1 MHFCDHKKLLGPSG
15 GLLKWYSQPIISM
28 HINESARGKKNLTRQ
43 CHTCM
48 GGNILLVESTIS
60 AILLM
65 DLIISCDHNSDIVTK
80 KNS

>member
-28 HINESARGKKNLTRQ
+28 HINESARGKKKLTKK

-48 GGNILLVESTIS
+48 GGNILLVERIS
-60 AILLM
+60 EKPLQQSSNRLNNFSSPY
-65 DLIISCDHNSDIVTK
+65 L
-80 KNS
+80 